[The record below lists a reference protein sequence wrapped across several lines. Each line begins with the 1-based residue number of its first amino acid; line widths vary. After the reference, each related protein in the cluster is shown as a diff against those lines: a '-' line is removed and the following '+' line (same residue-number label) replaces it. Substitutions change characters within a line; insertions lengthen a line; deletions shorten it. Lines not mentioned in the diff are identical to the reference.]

1 MTIITRRPITEYRII
16 LIAGWTLCSS
26 PPDMTNKNPHQSTK
40 TIVRMMAMRRRI
52 AIPTVM
58 SSSREYAWEAESAKL
73 DVWA

>member
-1 MTIITRRPITEYRII
+1 
-16 LIAGWTLCSS
+16 
-26 PPDMTNKNPHQSTK
+26 
-40 TIVRMMAMRRRI
+40 MMAMRRRI